1 MQDSCK
7 SISSIGVE
15 MRVAIIGSRVPT
27 DWQYET
33 ARFLAEKLSELGH
46 TIHTGAADGIDS
58 AAIEGTGGKLSLF
71 LPWES
76 YNSNIINVLPETV
89 VRIIVY
95 DPTVHIS
102 WRDSVAKYHPHSEA
116 LTKGSFALMARNY
129 GIVENCGL
137 VLAFP
142 KVANQGGTGQ
152 GIRIA
157 KGLGI
162 KCPQF
167 TAVCTMSKEQI
178 LAGIV
183 KFIAEAPISKE
194 PSEYI
199 RKEET
204 KELQE
209 WTPE

>member
-1 MQDSCK
+1 
-7 SISSIGVE
+7 VE
-15 MRVAIIGSRVPT
+15 
-27 DWQYET
+27 
-33 ARFLAEKLSELGH
+33 H
-46 TIHTGAADGIDS
+46 
-58 AAIEGTGGKLSLF
+58 
-71 LPWES
+71 
-76 YNSNIINVLPETV
+76 
-89 VRIIVY
+89 
-95 DPTVHIS
+95 
-102 WRDSVAKYHPHSEA
+102 
-116 LTKGSFALMARNY
+116 
-129 GIVENCGL
+129 CGL

-183 KFIAEAPISKE
+183 KFIAEALVGKE

>member
-1 MQDSCK
+1 MW
-7 SISSIGVE
+7 I
-15 MRVAIIGSRVPT
+15 AIIGTRVPT
-27 DWQYET
+27 DWQYEC

-46 TIHTGAADGIDS
+46 TIHTGAADGIDH
-58 AAIEGTGGKLSLF
+58 AAMQGTPYQSIRLF
-71 LPWES
+71 LPWET
-76 YNSNIINVLPETV
+76 YNEKLIYDTYPDHDQSVYGL
-89 VRIIVY
+89 VY

-102 WRDSVAKYHPHSEA
+102 WRDSVTKYHPHPEA

-167 TAVCTMSKEQI
+167 TAVCTMNKEQI
-178 LAGIV
+178 LAGIL
-183 KFIAEAPISKE
+183 KFIAEAPVSKE